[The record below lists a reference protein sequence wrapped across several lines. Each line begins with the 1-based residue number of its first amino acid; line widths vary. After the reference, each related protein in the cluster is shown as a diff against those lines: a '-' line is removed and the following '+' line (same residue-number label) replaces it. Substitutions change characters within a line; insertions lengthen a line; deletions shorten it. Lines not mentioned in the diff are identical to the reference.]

1 MGSRSTRLNVLAATL
16 RPVPLRVRMRAR
28 LCVTATVR
36 AAGVSGAS
44 GAMNVTPLGVLAT
57 PARAASFASPPIVLE
72 DLNALLGAPPSLRAA
87 SGFLS
92 TMEKRL
98 G

>member
-1 MGSRSTRLNVLAATL
+1 M
-16 RPVPLRVRMRAR
+16 PLRVRMRAR
-28 LCVTATVR
+28 LCVTATAR

-44 GAMNVTPLGVLAT
+44 GAMNVTPFV
-57 PARAASFASPPIVLE
+57 RVFSFASLARVFSE

-92 TMEKRL
+92 TIEKRL